1 MSINEVRSLE
11 DMRPIDDEAAIQ
23 PRVPLAN
30 VNLDGADLKALRE
43 RVTMARDL
51 VMVGFSPSEAL
62 AALGVPAISHTGLP
76 SVQLQGLA
84 QVSPEDPEAAYEV

>member
-43 RVTMARDL
+43 RVTMVRDL
-51 VMVGFSPSEAL
+51 VLAGFSPSEAL
-62 AALGVPAISHTGLP
+62 AVMGVAPIEHTGLP
-76 SVQLQGLA
+76 SVQLQGIA
-84 QVSPEDPEAAYEV
+84 QVNPENPEAAYEV